1 MGSTATASESAFELK
16 GIFEGVVGT
25 AIVGVATYAFMHFT
39 GLVGMEFL
47 PPEVGEA
54 IHGAASGAA
63 DLIRNGLSWLGV
75 GLPFG
80 GTPLEM
86 MNLGTGAAA
95 GAAAGTATATAAA
108 FNPLNAMGV
117 PGLDPLDGMMTL
129 EA

>member
-1 MGSTATASESAFELK
+1 MGSAATASESAFELK

-25 AIVGVATYAFMHFT
+25 AVVAVVGYGLMHFG

-47 PPEVGEA
+47 PPEIGEA
-54 IHGAASGAA
+54 IHGAASGTA
-63 DLIRNGLSWLGV
+63 DIIRNGLGWLGI

-80 GTPLEM
+80 PTPLEM

-95 GAAAGTATATAAA
+95 AGAAAGTSTAAAAAA
-108 FNPLNAMGV
+108 FN
-117 PGLDPLDGMMTL
+117 PLDGMMTL